1 VPRILRSR
9 HTYQIFSDRISEG
22 QYYEAHQQLR
32 VVASRYVKSSDWESA
47 IDILYS
53 GALAL
58 LKAGQGG
65 SGGDLG
71 CFLVDVLGK
80 SEKGCGAVEKGAF
93 CARSGGRAVVL
104 EYYVTGDLALGERM
118 NMNADIMMCCL
129 QGSYCLC

>member
-1 VPRILRSR
+1 LR
-9 HTYQIFSDRISEG
+9 HTDRIYPHRISEG

-32 VVASRYVKSSDWESA
+32 VVASRYVKSSDWDSA

-80 SEKGCGAVEKGAF
+80 SEKGCGAGEKGA
-93 CARSGGRAVVL
+93 CWSRIEIRERA
-104 EYYVTGDLALGERM
+104 
-118 NMNADIMMCCL
+118 
-129 QGSYCLC
+129 